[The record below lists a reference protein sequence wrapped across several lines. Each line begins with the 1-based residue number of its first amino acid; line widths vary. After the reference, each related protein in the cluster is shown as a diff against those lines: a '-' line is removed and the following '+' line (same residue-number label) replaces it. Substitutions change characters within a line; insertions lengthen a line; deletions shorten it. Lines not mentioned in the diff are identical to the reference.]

1 MQNFTPD
8 SEKCDLCFSPPEQTV
23 RFLLDYSKSLKVI
36 KLENK
41 IPVKIHM
48 N

>member
-1 MQNFTPD
+1 MRNFTPD
-8 SEKCDLCFSPPEQTV
+8 SEKCDLCFSPPAHTIK
-23 RFLLDYSKSLKVI
+23 FLLDYSKSLKVL
-36 KLENK
+36 KLQDE